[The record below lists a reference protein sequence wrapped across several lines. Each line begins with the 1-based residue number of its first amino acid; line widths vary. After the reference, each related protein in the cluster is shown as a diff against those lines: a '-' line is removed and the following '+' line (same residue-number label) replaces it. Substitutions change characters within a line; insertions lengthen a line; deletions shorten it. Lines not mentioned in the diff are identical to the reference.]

1 MWLSLWTRR
10 LLLRC
15 FREVQLRWDPDVNQ
29 GRRYFFGH
37 LCPSTSYT
45 DPHKHKKNGWLDASI
60 SCDGIQ
66 VSQIYPDTKELNLNS
81 NLRYFDKKVL
91 LKTKNKRICLKQYRK
106 INLTG
111 FVTLTLPLT
120 TTENSEMKLERR
132 RFVPAAANSVLNSRQ
147 KCGLRVFQM
156 PSVCG
161 DGGRNKQIWSS
172 F

>member
-45 DPHKHKKNGWLDASI
+45 DPNKHKKNGWLDASI

-66 VSQIYPDTKELNLNS
+66 VSQIYPDTKGLNLNS

-91 LKTKNKRICLKQYRK
+91 LKTKNKQICLKQYRK
-106 INLTG
+106 IHLTG
-111 FVTLTLPLT
+111 FVTLTLPPT

-132 RFVPAAANSVLNSRQ
+132 RSLPAAANSVLNSRR

-161 DGGRNKQIWSS
+161 DGGRNKKIWSS